1 MTSIESS
8 ERVVTVESVHEV
20 PCEANE
26 TDVVSSEYDQP
37 EDIEKGFPNEEEIGI
52 KVHEEAQLEVLEC
65 SGEHT
70 HVLVPLPGQSN
81 TGEREVNL
89 DNPEPVVNSTWQ
101 NFRVHQ
107 HNFKSSVLKSKS
119 PQDKPSSN
127 ETAVEDQNTV
137 ESKIIERPVPIFCA
151 VCLMEYEVSDRVCWS
166 SNRACT
172 HVFHE
177 DCIVQW
183 LVSSGRTKSKRRWFP
198 ENPSEKRLMCYELE
212 CPCCRQE
219 FISNKAKAESTEENV

>member
-1 MTSIESS
+1 MTTRESTVR
-8 ERVVTVESVHEV
+8 EMTVESVREL
-20 PCEANE
+20 ESE
-26 TDVVSSEYDQP
+26 TGELNGNQAVSGQT
-37 EDIEKGFPNEEEIGI
+37 EDIEKGFPNEEDTGI

-65 SGEHT
+65 TGEHT
-70 HVLVPLPGQSN
+70 HILVPLPGQTN
-81 TGEREVNL
+81 NEEAKLETPL
-89 DNPEPVVNSTWQ
+89 EPAPKSTWQ
-101 NFRVHQ
+101 
-107 HNFKSSVLKSKS
+107 SSLSKIKS
-119 PQDKPSSN
+119 PQDKPSSSDKSAAEADN
-127 ETAVEDQNTV
+127 K
-137 ESKIIERPVPIFCA
+137 ESTITERAVPIFCA

-166 SNRACT
+166 SNKECT

-219 FISNKAKAESTEENV
+219 FISKEAKAESSAEENV